1 MTGISYEIDASEA
14 LAGVEELK
22 RRLAQ
27 SAGFYKNVGDYLV
40 FSTKETFNRE
50 TSPDGQPWK
59 PLLPSTIRSRASR
72 GQMPIAILRAQG
84 DLAGSI
90 NTQADSTE
98 VKIGSAVPY
107 AAIHQLGGT
116 IKKPA
121 RQGEIFLKRNE
132 RTGEIGNR
140 FVKKSKSNAV
150 QDVTIPA
157 HEITIPARPYLG
169 ISDADQ
175 AAIIEIADEWLHD

>member
-40 FSTKETFNRE
+40 FSTKETFDRE

-59 PLLPSTIRSRASR
+59 PLLPSTIKGRVSR
-72 GQMPIAILRAQG
+72 GRSPNGILRESG

-90 NTQADSTE
+90 NAQAGSAE
-98 VKIGSAVPY
+98 VKIGSNVEH

-175 AAIIEIADEWLHD
+175 AAIIELADEWLHD